1 MKIAHKAGLSLL
13 AALIVAT
20 GLLYM
25 LFSGGPSDDT
35 RSELAEFGNPYPIVL
50 VHGFTGWGPDEMA
63 GYKYWGGR
71 KSIETLLNEAG
82 HKTHTAVVGT
92 VSSNWDR
99 ACELYAYI
107 KGGRVDY
114 GAAHAAKYG
123 HERYGRT
130 FPGLLPDWG
139 ETPGHAKV
147 HLVGHSQGGQTIRV
161 LSYLLN
167 QGSVA
172 EQLAAQAGEGKLSP
186 LFAGGHDMV
195 HSITSLA
202 SPHDGTTLALVLKD
216 QAGLLLNW
224 LLALATYINETN
236 TDNPSYDFK
245 IDQWGISQ
253 RVGETDQDYRAR
265 LLQSEIWDQPDISI
279 WDLQPAGAIELN
291 RDYPSIDSVWHFSW
305 ATDDTHLGPLK
316 EGYIPRIGMNMAFVA
331 TSLALGKY
339 LNLTPEPGMPIL
351 DRSWW
356 PNDGVVNT
364 RSMRGPE
371 LGTETEIIDVTEL
384 EEPPVYQ
391 PGRWYFMGTKDRW
404 DHMDIVGVQTTV
416 KFKEFYLQLGAQL
429 AALPI
434 TVDDINGSVAQ
445 QQPAPDTE
453 RADAEKQGG

>member
-1 MKIAHKAGLSLL
+1 MKINYKTGLAMLAGLIVVAGLFYRL
-13 AALIVAT
+13 AFDKTANYTSPI
-20 GLLYM
+20 
-25 LFSGGPSDDT
+25 
-35 RSELAEFGNPYPIVL
+35 LAEHANPFPIVL

-71 KSIETLLNEAG
+71 KSIETLLNKAG
-82 HKTHTAVVGT
+82 HPTHTAVVGT

-114 GAAHAAKYG
+114 GAVHAAKYG
-123 HERYGRT
+123 HERYGPT
-130 FPGLLPDWG
+130 YPGLLPDWG
-139 ETPGHAKV
+139 ESPEHAKV

-161 LSYLLN
+161 LSYLLD

-172 EQLAAQAGEGKLSP
+172 EQLAADAGGGQLSP
-186 LFAGGHDMV
+186 LFAGGHAMV
-195 HSITSLA
+195 HSLTSLA
-202 SPHDGTTLALVLKD
+202 SPHDGTTLALMLKD

-224 LLALATYINETN
+224 LLTLATYINETN
-236 TDNPSYDFK
+236 TENSSYDFK

-253 RVGETDQDYRAR
+253 RVGESDQDYRAR
-265 LLQSEIWDQPDISI
+265 LLQSEIWNQADISI

-291 RDYPSIDSVWHFSW
+291 RNYPVVDSVWHFSW

-364 RSMRGPE
+364 RSMRGPG
-371 LGTETEIIDVTEL
+371 LGTDTEIIDVAEL

-416 KFKEFYLQLGAQL
+416 NFTDFYLQLAAQL
-429 AALPI
+429 AALP
-434 TVDDINGSVAQ
+434 TSWVDEESRVARRL
-445 QQPAPDTE
+445 E
-453 RADAEKQGG
+453 R